1 MDDNVR
7 SVAAAAAS
15 GTGTSYRYYT
25 AALTTPGDR
34 RTAANS
40 ASNTTNTTTLIPL
53 PMGAELHVSFGGDA
67 HSDGAVPSEGVV
79 TVLPDED
86 DDDDD
91 EDGIEEEEEVEEGDE
106 MQEED
111 DEEEEEPEGQE
122 VAEAEDNVEDR
133 RLLDRTGTILF
144 GPAQEV
150 VGGGPANGSPS
161 VDGVA
166 EGGGAGMLIY
176 FH

>member
-1 MDDNVR
+1 M
-7 SVAAAAAS
+7 
-15 GTGTSYRYYT
+15 
-25 AALTTPGDR
+25 
-34 RTAANS
+34 
-40 ASNTTNTTTLIPL
+40 
-53 PMGAELHVSFGGDA
+53 
-67 HSDGAVPSEGVV
+67 

-91 EDGIEEEEEVEEGDE
+91 DDGIEEEEEVEEGDE

-111 DEEEEEPEGQE
+111 DEEEEEPEGHE
-122 VAEAEDNVEDR
+122 LAEAEDDVE
-133 RLLDRTGTILF
+133 DRTGTILF

>member
-7 SVAAAAAS
+7 SASGAAAAA

-25 AALTTPGDR
+25 TALTATGDR

-67 HSDGAVPSEGVV
+67 HSDGAVPPEGVV

-91 EDGIEEEEEVEEGDE
+91 GDGIEEEEE
-106 MQEED
+106 ED
-111 DEEEEEPEGQE
+111 DDDQEEPEGQD
-122 VAEAEDNVEDR
+122 VTEAADEVEDRR

-144 GPAQEV
+144 GPAPEV
-150 VGGGPANGSPS
+150 VGGHDPANGSPA